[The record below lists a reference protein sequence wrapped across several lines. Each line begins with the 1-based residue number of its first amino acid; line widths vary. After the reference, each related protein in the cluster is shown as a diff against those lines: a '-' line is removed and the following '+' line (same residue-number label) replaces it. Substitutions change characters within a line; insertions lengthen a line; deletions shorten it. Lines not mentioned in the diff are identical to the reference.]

1 MRAKIIIPL
10 ILLLSLTCILFA
22 NADTNTIYIAT
33 MEDFLSFSENCRLD
47 NFSQDLT
54 VNLTADIDLTN
65 TEFDGIPIF
74 CGTFNGNGHTISGY
88 CIDTKGSTLGLF
100 RYITE
105 DATVSNL
112 KLSGQVQPTGTKSNV
127 GGIAGSNAGT
137 ILNCEFIGTVSG
149 TEKIGGIAG
158 INLPSGMIKD
168 SSVSGTVYGSHF
180 VGGLTGN
187 NSGII
192 DGCTNEANINTELK
206 QNEVN
211 YSDITI
217 DSLTGTESAVNITD
231 VGGIVGITS
240 GSVHSCT
247 NHGNVGYP
255 QIGYN
260 IGGIAGTQSGY
271 LTNCVNH
278 GMICGRKDVGGIT
291 GQLEP
296 ALAVIYSTDTLQI
309 LQEQLNTLSA
319 LTQQTAKN
327 LENSTS
333 NIKNHITVILGELE
347 NAKDIL
353 DALLPTQNEEPN
365 VTLPDLPARDAIHDA
380 ISELQSSIARIIA
393 SLKSI
398 YETAEI
404 TEQTVSKDLE
414 AISNCVEQIQATLNT
429 GEEHLGSTL
438 SDISDADNDEITT
451 AKITQCQNMG
461 AVNTDRNGGGIVG
474 SIAIENDLDPEEDIE
489 FFGDATLNITGAYR
503 ASVTFCHNTG
513 QVTVKKQHG
522 GGIVGY
528 ATLGLVHSSTNHA
541 DLLCSNASYI
551 GGIAGRSNGYI
562 RNCSS
567 KTQITAKKYA
577 GGIAGLGATVSDCRC
592 ITDIHAD
599 EFRGAILG
607 FAGSLSDITENYYL
621 LLGEDI
627 GAIDGISYD
636 STAAPLN
643 SEEFFLLEN
652 LPEHFRNAS
661 ITFIFPDG
669 TQTVLS
675 GSTGDKIEP
684 DDIPVLEEIDGC
696 EGVWQSIPEILY
708 FDTVVTAQYDKR
720 TTTLQGQLL
729 REDGRPIVL
738 IEGSFLPNYQVS
750 LQAIDISMPEN
761 AVEGF
766 LIDTTDITTI
776 HYLPPLQWEAEDLI
790 VMMCS
795 NDENWKQ
802 TDFQVNGSYLVFS
815 LKDGCTRFCVLPA
828 EKLPVG
834 LYFAIGGFIA
844 LTVSAAVI
852 IIVIH
857 NRKKKTSTPGTH
869 EATEQEN
876 SIL

>member
-1 MRAKIIIPL
+1 MRVKIIIPL
-10 ILLLSLTCILFA
+10 ILLLSLTCVLFA
-22 NADTNTIYIAT
+22 NADTNTICIAT
-33 MEDFLSFSENCRLD
+33 TEDFLSFSENCRLD
-47 NFSQDLT
+47 SFSKDLT
-54 VNLTADIDLTN
+54 VNLTADIDLTDS
-65 TEFDGIPIF
+65 EFDGIPIF

-88 CIDTKGSTLGLF
+88 YIDTKGSTLGLF
-100 RYITE
+100 RYLTE

-127 GGIAGSNAGT
+127 GGIAGNNAGT

-158 INLPSGMIKD
+158 INQSTGIIKD
-168 SSVSGTVYGSHF
+168 SSVSGTIYGSHF
-180 VGGLTGN
+180 VGGITGN

-192 DGCTNEANINTELK
+192 DGCTNKANINTELK

-247 NHGNVGYP
+247 NYGNVGYP

-278 GMICGRKDVGGIT
+278 GTVCGRKDVGGIT

-319 LTQQTAKN
+319 LTQRTAKN

-347 NAKDIL
+347 NTKDIL
-353 DALLPTQNEEPN
+353 ENLLPKENQEPDA
-365 VTLPDLPARDAIHDA
+365 TLPELPARDA
-380 ISELQSSIARIIA
+380 ISELQSSITRIIA

-398 YETAEI
+398 YESAEI
-404 TEQTVSKDLE
+404 TEQTVSQDLE

-451 AKITQCQNMG
+451 SKITQCQNMG

-489 FFGDATLNITGAYR
+489 FFGDATLNITGTYR

-513 QVTVKKQHG
+513 QVTVKKQYG

-528 ATLGLVHSSTNHA
+528 ATLGLVRSSTNHA
-541 DLLCSNASYI
+541 NLMCGNAAYI
-551 GGIAGRSNGYI
+551 GGIAGRSDGYI

-567 KTQITAKKYA
+567 KTQIAAKKYA
-577 GGIAGLGATVSDCRC
+577 GGIAGYGKIVSDCRSMA
-592 ITDIHAD
+592 DVQAD
-599 EFRGAILG
+599 EFQGAILG
-607 FAGSLSDITENYYL
+607 FTESIADITENYYL
-621 LLGEDI
+621 LLDEDV
-627 GAIDGISYD
+627 GAIDSISYHA
-636 STAAPLN
+636 SAAPLSVN
-643 SEEFFLLEN
+643 DFLMLVS
-652 LPEHFRNAS
+652 LPEYFKNTT
-661 ITFIFPDG
+661 ITFAFPDG

-684 DDIPVLEEIDGC
+684 KDIPLLEEIDGC
-696 EGVWQSIPEILY
+696 KGIWQSIPEIFY
-708 FDTVVTAQYDKR
+708 FDTVITAQYDKR

-729 REDGRPIVL
+729 REDGRPVVL
-738 IEGSFLPNYQVS
+738 VGGSFLPDYQVS

-802 TDFQVNGSYLVFS
+802 TDFQVDGSYLVFS

-844 LTVSAAVI
+844 LTVSAAGI